1 MRHGAGLGILAALV
15 FDLAILQPAVRD
27 HDAVGDAD
35 QFPVGEHGPGPLA
48 TVVESPDSPTDAVY
62 VVLYEVAPEDE
73 ALLDAWEGAEQGLFQ
88 RITVRVQTLEGEV
101 PAFVYVRLI
110 VLMYFTE
117 APDDDEV
124 VVVLT
129 PSIGSTVAI
138 TAGVAATVV
147 LGIVPSFLLEIAS
160 NASQF
165 LL

>member
-1 MRHGAGLGILAALV
+1 VLGIFMGVSTATRWPAVLEYFNRTPFGTKDPQFGLDSSFYVFELPFWHGVLGYASAVILVAGLAALATTYLYGGIRV
-15 FDLAILQPAVRD
+15 SGREVRVARAARVQLAI
-27 HDAVGDAD
+27 
-35 QFPVGEHGPGPLA
+35 
-48 TVVESPDSPTDAVY
+48 T
-62 VVLYEVAPEDE
+62 
-73 ALLDAWEGAEQGLFQ
+73 
-88 RITVRVQTLEGEV
+88 
-101 PAFVYVRLI
+101 AFVYVRLI

-117 APDDDEV
+117 VPGDDEV